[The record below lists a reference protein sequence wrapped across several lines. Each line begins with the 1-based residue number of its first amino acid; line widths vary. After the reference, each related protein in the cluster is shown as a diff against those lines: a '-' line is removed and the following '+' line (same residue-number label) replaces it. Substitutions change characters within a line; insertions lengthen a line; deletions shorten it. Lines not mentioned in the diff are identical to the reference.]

1 MSDKPDISHVKLT
14 SRVFPTDA
22 DMEVWNRLTPEEQSA
37 VIWRDIDEGLNSPS
51 VELDKTDLMRRAL
64 DRVLPAAE

>member
-1 MSDKPDISHVKLT
+1 MSIDISHVKLT

-37 VIWRDIDEGLNSPS
+37 VIWRDIDEGLDSPS
-51 VELDKTDLMRRAL
+51 VELDKTDLMHRAL
-64 DRVLPAAE
+64 SRLL